1 MDAAMQAAHIV
12 RLRFFPMLV
21 LGGVLV
27 GCAGKGGVLDLSWTP
42 PTTNTDGSPA
52 GDVAAYRVYYGK
64 TSTPCPGGSYVTV
77 PAKLGSAG
85 QNVTTRL
92 TGLTVGEVYYV
103 AVTAVSSS
111 GAQSGCSAAASNRAR
126 AAD

>member
-1 MDAAMQAAHIV
+1 MEAAMHAAHV
-12 RLRFFPMLV
+12 VPLRFFPALV
-21 LGGVLV
+21 LAGLLV

-42 PTTNTDGSPA
+42 PTTNSDGSPA
-52 GDVAAYRVYYGK
+52 GDVAAYHVYYGK
-64 TSTPCPGGSYVTV
+64 TATPCPGGTYVIV
-77 PAKLGSAG
+77 PAKPGGAG
-85 QNVTTRL
+85 QNMTTRL
-92 TGLTVGEVYYV
+92 TGLAVGEVYYV

>member
-1 MDAAMQAAHIV
+1 MEAAMQAVHVV
-12 RLRFFPMLV
+12 RLTLLPALV
-21 LGGVLV
+21 LGGALV

-42 PTTNTDGSPA
+42 PTANTDGSPA
-52 GDVAAYRVYYGK
+52 GDVAAYRVYYG
-64 TSTPCPGGSYVTV
+64 TTPTPCPGGAYITV
-77 PAKLGSAG
+77 PAKPSGSG
-85 QNVTTRL
+85 QNATTRL
-92 TGLTVGEVYYV
+92 TGLAVGEVYYV

>member
-1 MDAAMQAAHIV
+1 MQAAHVV
-12 RLRFFPMLV
+12 RLRIFWALV
-21 LGGVLV
+21 LAGVLV

-42 PTTNTDGSPA
+42 PTTNTDGSPV
-52 GDVAAYRVYYGK
+52 GDVAAYRVYYG
-64 TSTPCPGGSYVTV
+64 TTPTPCPGGGYVTV
-77 PAKLGSAG
+77 PAKPGVAG
-85 QNVTTRL
+85 RSVTTRL
-92 TGLTVGEVYYV
+92 TGLSVGEVYYV

>member
-1 MDAAMQAAHIV
+1 MEAVMQAAHVV
-12 RLRFFPMLV
+12 RPRLFPALV
-21 LGGVLV
+21 VAAALV

-52 GDVAAYRVYYGK
+52 VDVAAYRVYYG
-64 TSTPCPGGSYVTV
+64 TTPTPCPGGTYMTV
-77 PAKLGSAG
+77 PVKPGGGG

-92 TGLTVGEVYYV
+92 TGLAVGEVYYV

-126 AAD
+126 AID